1 MPGNSAKVRRGG
13 SGKNKADYFINY
25 GISTFA
31 QLCFNHYFA
40 RISGIFQ
47 ERGAALFRQVFLV
60 LLLRQKYK
68 GCIKI
73 LNGTPAEWQLQFNK

>member
-13 SGKNKADYFINY
+13 SGKNEADYFINY
-25 GISTFA
+25 SISPYA

-47 ERGAALFRQVFLV
+47 ERGSSIVQAGIPIAI
-60 LLLRQKYK
+60 
-68 GCIKI
+68 GI
-73 LNGTPAEWQLQFNK
+73 GTFVTTKVQGHS